1 MKWLKRI
8 TGTFL
13 TVLGTIGVVCS
24 LAGIIAVWVIR
35 GRVDNAVAQVF
46 DRVDVAIGKLEV
58 RAEGTTER
66 ISNSRDSLH
75 QLNARVQQRVAQRKD
90 VPATEAADI
99 DEVERR
105 LYAGIDR
112 ARDWIEF
119 IHSSVELVQQVSGII
134 ESSTMFLKDDSHT
147 VADLAGAVQTSSEEL
162 ERTGELMAEVKTH
175 LNEIRANR
183 DHEEHARQFTSL
195 YSRIDASLEK
205 VENLAS
211 EFEHSVK
218 RVRTDISEDGTNI
231 RDWLVVAAVI
241 ITLVLLWIAIA
252 QVSLTKDGWQIIKGT
267 LRPAE
272 ETAETK

>member
-35 GRVDNAVAQVF
+35 GRVDNAVAEVF

-112 ARDWIEF
+112 ARDWIR
-119 IHSSVELVQQVSGII
+119 
-134 ESSTMFLKDDSHT
+134 M
-147 VADLAGAVQTSSEEL
+147 ARPLAGDSQSRPAGVP
-162 ERTGELMAEVKTH
+162 
-175 LNEIRANR
+175 IRL
-183 DHEEHARQFTSL
+183 RQ
-195 YSRIDASLEK
+195 
-205 VENLAS
+205 
-211 EFEHSVK
+211 HP
-218 RVRTDISEDGTNI
+218 G
-231 RDWLVVAAVI
+231 
-241 ITLVLLWIAIA
+241 
-252 QVSLTKDGWQIIKGT
+252 VSLCWRRDP
-267 LRPAE
+267 RRAAE
-272 ETAETK
+272 AV